1 MFTIII
7 FSPGLPNMGAQ
18 IRYVQNWY
26 TALQTD
32 PKYPLILQKV
42 FADLFC
48 FCIEMSNQNIFQD
61 LIKILKIYNLKKLNN
76 FVSLYKIYWRFLKIL
91 DVSLLRLPN

>member
-1 MFTIII
+1 MV
-7 FSPGLPNMGAQ
+7 AQ
-18 IRYVQNWY
+18 IRYVHNRY

-48 FCIEMSNQNIFQD
+48 FCIEMSNRNILQGCYKD
-61 LIKILKIYNLKKLNN
+61 LKDL
-76 FVSLYKIYWRFLKIL
+76 
-91 DVSLLRLPN
+91 

>member
-42 FADLFC
+42 FADLF
-48 FCIEMSNQNIFQD
+48 FS
-61 LIKILKIYNLKKLNN
+61 
-76 FVSLYKIYWRFLKIL
+76 V
-91 DVSLLRLPN
+91 LR